1 MVALPGSVRHELLRR
16 RRQVVAPLHVRALL
30 RPLLLR
36 LLAIGQ
42 VVVAREVRERVA
54 DDLADRS
61 EALLAEEVA
70 EAVDGATAE
79 DIVVVNAAV
88 SVTYHGGSL

>member
-16 RRQVVAPLHVRALL
+16 RRQVLGPLHVRRLL

-70 EAVDGATAE
+70 EAVDGAAAE